1 MNYNKMVS
9 AIYAG
14 QAIERLPLFLNNKVY
29 NIKDIAMALG
39 CKEDQESTIHELL
52 RNRGYSAKETGDG
65 GYYSFTYVEAV
76 AAIKN
81 VAVPILRHNEP

>member
-14 QAIERLPLFLNNKVY
+14 QAIGRLKLLRNNTVY

-39 CKEDQESTIHELL
+39 CKEDQESTIRGLL
-52 RNRGYSAKETGDG
+52 RDRGYSAKETGDG
-65 GYYSFTYVEAV
+65 GCYSFTYVEAV

-81 VAVPILRHNEP
+81 VALPILRHNEP